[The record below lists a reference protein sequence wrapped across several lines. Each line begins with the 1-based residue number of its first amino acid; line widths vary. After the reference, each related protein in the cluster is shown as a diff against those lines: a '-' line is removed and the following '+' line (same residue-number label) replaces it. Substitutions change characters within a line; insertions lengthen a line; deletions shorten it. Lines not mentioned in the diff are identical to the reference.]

1 MKVKIKQYINDIKLR
16 EKFIL
21 VFIICVFVPL
31 VCTNGFI
38 ISIIR
43 INMKREAERNMRDTA
58 DRIEYEISANVG
70 ALVSVADYLYMNE
83 ELNQFLEKEY
93 ASEAEYYNAYVN
105 FMNNDII
112 HYYYSAHSVYSITV
126 CTENETIINGNYF
139 VRRSDVENADW
150 VKAFENSGRRLFLYA
165 YYEDGKNSNGYIEKG
180 RHIAIIRRLD
190 YYSGGKDIIMLDIDY
205 QQLLNSI
212 SMENSD
218 MRICLCEEDNIIL
231 DSRELNGYE
240 KNFQLLRESYRK
252 EDVFFRRTIEAYGA
266 KWEILLTGKG
276 YSFFTTVKKYMPG
289 MIFLYI
295 LNWMIP
301 SIYIYFL
308 YRSMH
313 ERVSVTQE
321 YLGRVKEGEYGE
333 IPFLPGKDEIG
344 SMMVSYNVMALKIKE
359 LVEVVFKNREREKNL
374 EISRKQAELNALQS
388 QINPHFMFNALESIR
403 MHSILK
409 KETET
414 ARILEDFAILM
425 RKNIQWSRDFVTVA
439 EECDNVSRY
448 LEIQKYRFGERLEFS
463 VSVQKE
469 CRDRMIL
476 KFIIITFVEN
486 ACVHG
491 IEESLEGGSITV
503 LVSEDDKKLYLE
515 IMDGGNGM
523 PAEELEELKKR
534 VESADISDIQNAK
547 KSIGILNAVVR
558 MKQHYGSEVQI
569 EINSTIGEG
578 TEVCICLPK
587 EEPEEWSDVV

>member
-1 MKVKIKQYINDIKLR
+1 MKNKLKQHLNDIKLR

-21 VFIICVFVPL
+21 VFIICVCIPL
-31 VCTNGFI
+31 ICTNSFI
-38 ISIIR
+38 ISIIQV
-43 INMKREAERNMRDTA
+43 NMKRESERNMEDAA
-58 DRIEYEISANVG
+58 DRMEYQIYKNIES
-70 ALVSVADYLYMNE
+70 LVSVADYLYRNE
-83 ELNQFLEKEY
+83 GLNQFLKKEY
-93 ASEAEYYNAYVN
+93 TSVAEYYDAYVN
-105 FMNNDII
+105 FLDSDVI
-112 HYYYSAHSVYSITV
+112 HYYYSAHSVYSIVV
-126 CTENETIINGNYF
+126 CTENDTIVNGNYF
-139 VRRSDVENADW
+139 IRKSDVENADW
-150 VKAFENSGRRLFLYA
+150 VKAFEDSGRRLFLYA
-165 YYEDGKNSNGYIEKG
+165 YYEDGEKSSGYIERG
-180 RHIAIIRRLD
+180 RHIAVIRRLD
-190 YYSGGKDIIMLDIDY
+190 HFGGNDIMMLDIDY
-205 QQLLNSI
+205 QQLVKSI
-212 SMENSD
+212 AMENSGS
-218 MRICLCEEDNIIL
+218 RICLCENNNIIL
-231 DSRELNGYE
+231 DTQELNGYE
-240 KNFQLLRESYRK
+240 KDFQHSGLPSLP
-252 EDVFFRRTIEAYGA
+252 EDAFLERPIEVYGA
-266 KWEILLTGKG
+266 KWKLWLNGAED
-276 YSFFTTVKKYMPG
+276 SFLDKAKNYMPQ

-295 LNWMIP
+295 LNCIIP
-301 SIYIYFL
+301 SFYIYFL

-425 RKNIQWSRDFVTVA
+425 RKNIQWSRDFVTVE

-515 IMDGGNGM
+515 IMDSGNGM
-523 PAEELEELKKR
+523 PIEELEELKKR

-558 MKQHYGSEVQI
+558 MRQHYGSEVQI

-587 EEPEEWSDVV
+587 DEPEGWSDVV

>member
-1 MKVKIKQYINDIKLR
+1 
-16 EKFIL
+16 
-21 VFIICVFVPL
+21 
-31 VCTNGFI
+31 
-38 ISIIR
+38 
-43 INMKREAERNMRDTA
+43 
-58 DRIEYEISANVG
+58 
-70 ALVSVADYLYMNE
+70 
-83 ELNQFLEKEY
+83 
-93 ASEAEYYNAYVN
+93 
-105 FMNNDII
+105 
-112 HYYYSAHSVYSITV
+112 
-126 CTENETIINGNYF
+126 
-139 VRRSDVENADW
+139 
-150 VKAFENSGRRLFLYA
+150 
-165 YYEDGKNSNGYIEKG
+165 
-180 RHIAIIRRLD
+180 
-190 YYSGGKDIIMLDIDY
+190 
-205 QQLLNSI
+205 
-212 SMENSD
+212 
-218 MRICLCEEDNIIL
+218 
-231 DSRELNGYE
+231 
-240 KNFQLLRESYRK
+240 
-252 EDVFFRRTIEAYGA
+252 
-266 KWEILLTGKG
+266 
-276 YSFFTTVKKYMPG
+276 
-289 MIFLYI
+289 
-295 LNWMIP
+295 
-301 SIYIYFL
+301 
-308 YRSMH
+308 
-313 ERVSVTQE
+313 
-321 YLGRVKEGEYGE
+321 
-333 IPFLPGKDEIG
+333 
-344 SMMVSYNVMALKIKE
+344 
-359 LVEVVFKNREREKNL
+359 
-374 EISRKQAELNALQS
+374 
-388 QINPHFMFNALESIR
+388 

-523 PAEELEELKKR
+523 PVEELEELKKR